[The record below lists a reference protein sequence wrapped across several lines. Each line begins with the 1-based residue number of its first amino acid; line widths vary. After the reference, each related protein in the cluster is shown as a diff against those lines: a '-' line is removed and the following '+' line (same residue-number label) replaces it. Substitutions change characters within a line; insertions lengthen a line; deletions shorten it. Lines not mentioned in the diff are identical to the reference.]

1 MISQQ
6 LLGTREIFLVKHTD
20 CGMLTFANSDIR
32 AVVEKN
38 LGASAGEKAREIDFL
53 PFSECVLP
61 HPPSLPSFSRAD
73 PKSSAS
79 PHVRLASAVKSDVA
93 LLKENPLVFSETN
106 VTGWIYDV
114 RTGQTEKVV

>member
-6 LLGTREIFLVKHTD
+6 LLGTREILLVKHTD

-61 HPPSLPSFSRAD
+61 PPSFPFLLSR
-73 PKSSAS
+73 
-79 PHVRLASAVKSDVA
+79 
-93 LLKENPLVFSETN
+93 
-106 VTGWIYDV
+106 
-114 RTGQTEKVV
+114 